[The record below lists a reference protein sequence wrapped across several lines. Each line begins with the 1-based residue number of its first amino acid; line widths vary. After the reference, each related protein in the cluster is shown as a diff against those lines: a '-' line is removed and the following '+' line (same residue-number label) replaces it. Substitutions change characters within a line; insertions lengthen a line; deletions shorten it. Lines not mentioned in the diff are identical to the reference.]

1 MNKMPNKNK
10 KKEKIS
16 ANNKNS
22 KRSKSVKPKKLL
34 RQSESTV
41 SLLNKKIKK
50 KSSFD
55 KDKISINKKILNNE
69 NNSFL
74 TSIRDIISIKNE
86 MDFLYNHLN
95 LKFKYKNY
103 YNNILTKNNNNNT
116 NTNNYYSENKIKY
129 NIKSYFSDK
138 NSVKENNSPIK
149 RSKIKAMDN
158 LYLYK
163 KKNTSYKIYHQPE
176 LITSGPIKFK
186 LNQNSFFNSKYTNKR
201 LNKKSHRIRNVFFPS
216 ISSCIFNDKNKFN
229 VNKINS
235 ACKILL
241 EKD

>member
-1 MNKMPNKNK
+1 MPSKIK
-10 KKEKIS
+10 KKEKLS
-16 ANNKNS
+16 FGDENS
-22 KRSKSVKPKKLL
+22 QRSKSVKPKKFLKQL
-34 RQSESTV
+34 ESNV
-41 SLLNKKIKK
+41 NLLNKKIKK

-55 KDKISINKKILNNE
+55 KDKNIISKKLLNNE
-69 NNSFL
+69 KNSFC
-74 TSIRDIISIKNE
+74 TSIRDIITIKNE
-86 MDFLYNHLN
+86 MDFLYSHLN

-103 YNNILTKNNNNNT
+103 YNNILSKNNNTNNNNT
-116 NTNNYYSENKIKY
+116 NNYYFENKSNY
-129 NIKSYFSDK
+129 NIKSYCSDK
-138 NSVKENNSPIK
+138 NKVKENNNSPIK
-149 RSKIKAMDN
+149 RTKIKAMDN

-176 LITSGPIKFK
+176 LITTGPIKYK

-201 LNKKSHRIRNVFFPS
+201 VNKNRNKIRNAFFPS
-216 ISSCIFNDKNKFN
+216 ITSCKFN